1 MSTLEKLYQKS
12 HNIKKSKPKQL
23 DDSPDDILTIICSV
37 ASVFNYKIGFFIFII
52 FILLNSTVFYF
63 QVLNK
68 ISCNTYDQKGDKI
81 TEKGILIIGGL
92 LVTSYLVLDA
102 LVRYDY
108 L

>member
-68 ISCNTYDQKGDKI
+68 ISCNTYDQKMIKSQ
-81 TEKGILIIGGL
+81 KKVFL
-92 LVTSYLVLDA
+92 L
-102 LVRYDY
+102 
-108 L
+108 